1 MKEIIFF
8 ILLGKSNIERRY
20 SFMDNAMKMVGDFV
34 AGLTSIFVSLLG
46 LGIVAGLL
54 FGSTAF
60 VGDVVGNITAL
71 VSGLGEGGLV
81 GLLVAIIVIHLL
93 NDK

>member
-1 MKEIIFF
+1 
-8 ILLGKSNIERRY
+8 
-20 SFMDNAMKMVGDFV
+20 MDNAMKIVGDFV

-54 FGSTAF
+54 FGSTTF

-81 GLLVAIIVIHLL
+81 GLLVAIIIIHLL
-93 NDK
+93 GDNK

>member
-1 MKEIIFF
+1 M
-8 ILLGKSNIERRY
+8 GKSNIERRY